1 MIKCKKC
8 KKEIEHPRRGMCLNC
23 YRKTTGLSKS
33 NNSSSIIK
41 SKPKKV
47 ITKKNINIPLI
58 RVIKGTPTIK
68 KKIKTTNEDLSRP
81 SVKWWKEYLDSDI
94 LKQQEMISN
103 LPLIKELA
111 KNGFPDL
118 SKLDKFKDTPKEEL
132 AIEQERFNSHMLTTM
147 MYSYITDLTDGII

>member
-1 MIKCKKC
+1 ML
-8 KKEIEHPRRGMCLNC
+8 G
-23 YRKTTGLSKS
+23 
-33 NNSSSIIK
+33 
-41 SKPKKV
+41 
-47 ITKKNINIPLI
+47 
-58 RVIKGTPTIK
+58 
-68 KKIKTTNEDLSRP
+68 P

-94 LKQQEMISN
+94 IKQQDMISN

-132 AIEQERFNSHMLTTM
+132 AVEQERFNSHMLTTM